1 MSTCVC
7 ALASEALTAVSPR
20 IACAAALSRVFPSL
34 YFAVTLTFP
43 ATSPATS
50 IYALCAPVS
59 FAVSTFAAIFAP
71 LIATSGFF
79 TSALAT
85 ALPAAVT
92 SSALV
97 FTAPLPLMPAL
108 ALRPTPASATFVSAE
123 PMLALTPFSGVLSA
137 ASAFASWRTLTS
149 MAPA

>member
-1 MSTCVC
+1 M
-7 ALASEALTAVSPR
+7 
-20 IACAAALSRVFPSL
+20 
-34 YFAVTLTFP
+34 
-43 ATSPATS
+43 
-50 IYALCAPVS
+50 
-59 FAVSTFAAIFAP
+59 STFAAIFAP

-79 TSALAT
+79 TSALAA

-92 SSALV
+92 SSAPV